1 MLTSRPTPRIHTWA
15 LLALAVATVAGFGA
29 GGCAGGGAPSAAGQS
44 GTEQRRSAPV
54 PVVVT
59 SVARQDVAV
68 QLRAIGTVE
77 PVSTVT
83 LRSQVEGTVAQVHFQ
98 EGQTVSRDALLF
110 TIDPRP
116 FEAALRQAQAQLAR
130 NRAERDNAQVEL
142 KRRTTLVDQGFVSRD
157 EYDQAVT
164 RAASLRAAVQGDEA
178 AVENA
183 RLDLQYCSIR
193 SPIDGRIGRILAH
206 AGNVVKRNET
216 PLAIVNQIRPVD
228 VAFAVPERE
237 LPRIRHRAATGP
249 VTVQALVSGDARVP
263 VPGTLSFFD
272 NAVDTQ
278 TGTVLLK
285 ARFPNDDEALWP
297 GQFIDIAVTLET
309 LTAALV
315 VPTEAV
321 QTGQLGPYVY
331 VVTADRTAEVRPVT
345 TGYTTGPIV
354 VIERGLAVGDA
365 VVTDGQIR
373 LAAGSK
379 VEVGGGAAQA
389 TPTPTA
395 HAQNVEVRVP

>member
-1 MLTSRPTPRIHTWA
+1 MLTPA
-15 LLALAVATVAGFGA
+15 LLALALAAVAG
-29 GGCAGGGAPSAAGQS
+29 CGGGGTPSAAGQS
-44 GTEQRRSAPV
+44 ATTQRRAAPV
-54 PVVVT
+54 PVVVA

-77 PVSTVT
+77 PASTVT
-83 LRSQVEGTVAQVHFQ
+83 LRSQVEGIVAQVHFE
-98 EGQTVSRDALLF
+98 EGQTVARDALLF

-130 NRAERDNAQVEL
+130 NTAERENADVEL
-142 KRRTTLVDQGFVSRD
+142 KRRTALVDQGFVSRD

-164 RAASLRAAVQGDEA
+164 RAASLRAAVKGDEA

-237 LPRIRHRAATGP
+237 LPRIRQRAAAGP
-249 VTVQALVSGDARVP
+249 VTVHALVSAAGSRP
-263 VPGTLSFFD
+263 VAGTLSFVD

-285 ARFPNDDEALWP
+285 ARFLNDDETLWP
-297 GQFIDIAVTLET
+297 GQFIDVAVTLET
-309 LTAALV
+309 LTDALV

-321 QTGQLGPYVY
+321 QTGQQGPYVY
-331 VVTADRTAEVRPVT
+331 VVTADRTAEVRAVT
-345 TGYTTGPIV
+345 TAYTTGATV
-354 VIERGLAVGDA
+354 VIERGLAAGDA

-373 LAAGSK
+373 LTAGSK
-379 VEVGGGAAQA
+379 VEISASPGLA
-389 TPTPTA
+389 TPTPLVGA
-395 HAQNVEVRVP
+395 GKDEARAP